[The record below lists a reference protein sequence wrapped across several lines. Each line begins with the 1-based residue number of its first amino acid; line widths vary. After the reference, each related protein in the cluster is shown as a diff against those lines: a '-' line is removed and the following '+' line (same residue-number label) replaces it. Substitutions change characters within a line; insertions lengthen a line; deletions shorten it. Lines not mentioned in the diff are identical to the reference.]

1 MPRVVSVNT
10 KCLGEHGRRVENE
23 IILLLYNNVSEY
35 KKHVHKIFQHLQIK
49 TITEFFLSTV
59 DLFIS
64 VLHIDFLCNG
74 KIYDRKCCVIVV
86 ISVDLIVST
95 FWSFGT
101 IAILQIFYVGNPLPF
116 SSVSLYNTTCQKKR
130 KK

>member
-1 MPRVVSVNT
+1 MNT

-23 IILLLYNNVSEY
+23 IILLLYNNVFEY

-64 VLHIDFLCNG
+64 VLHIDFLCKWKNLRQEMLRDSG
-74 KIYDRKCCVIVV
+74 YKRRPNSFYV
-86 ISVDLIVST
+86 
-95 FWSFGT
+95 WSFGT
-101 IAILQIFYVGNPLPF
+101 TADYQVLQIIYVGNPFTFFQCLL
-116 SSVSLYNTTCQKKR
+116 VYYNMSKEKID
-130 KK
+130 